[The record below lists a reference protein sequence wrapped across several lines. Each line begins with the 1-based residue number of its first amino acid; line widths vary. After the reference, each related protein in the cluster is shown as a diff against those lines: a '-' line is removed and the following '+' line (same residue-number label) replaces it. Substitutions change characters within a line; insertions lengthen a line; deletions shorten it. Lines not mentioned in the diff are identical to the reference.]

1 MKKLGVCKLTGEYGQ
16 FIKAHLIPQ
25 ALTKPEIN
33 GKVMREIGEGYRAK
47 KATSSWYDAEI
58 VTQNGEDILTEFDT
72 AAIRELRKHKLI
84 WSSWNGNELPDD
96 LLTKMNHSYG
106 IRKLDE
112 IDHKSLRLFFLSLLW
127 RSCASKR
134 VGFNE
139 ISLPEDDI
147 ANLKKMLINRDAGQY
162 FYFPI
167 LLVQLSTKG
176 KIHNHTPLIED
187 FTVEP
192 IYGQGPEQ
200 TFKIVRF
207 YFDGLV
213 VHIRLTKD
221 EEKTRNS
228 GNVFIG
234 RSKELLLTTI
244 TYDESFQKQN
254 MQAIQDRHQLEAK
267 NGLLK

>member
-1 MKKLGVCKLTGEYGQ
+1 MKKMGVCKLTGEYGQ

-72 AAIRELRKHKLI
+72 AAIRELRKQKLI
-84 WSSWNGNELPDD
+84 WSSWNENELPAN
-96 LLTKMNHSYG
+96 LSTKINDNYG

-112 IDHKSLRLFFLSLLW
+112 VDHKALRLFILSLLW

-134 VGFNE
+134 SGFSE
-139 ISLPEDDI
+139 ISLPEEDLTI
-147 ANLKKMLINRDAGQY
+147 LKQMLINRDTGQY

-167 LLVQLSTKG
+167 ILVQLSTKG
-176 KIHNHTPLIED
+176 KIHNLTPLMED
-187 FTVEP
+187 FTVKP
-192 IYGQGPEQ
+192 IYGQDPEQ
-200 TFKIVRF
+200 TFQIVRF

-221 EEKTRNS
+221 EESTRNS
-228 GNVFIG
+228 GNIFIG

-244 TYDESFQKQN
+244 TYDLSFQKQH
-254 MQAIQDRHQLEAK
+254 MLAIQDRHQMEAK
-267 NGLLK
+267 NGLLR

>member
-1 MKKLGVCKLTGEYGQ
+1 MKKSGLCKLTGEYGQ

-47 KATSSWYDAEI
+47 KANSSWYDSEI
-58 VTQNGEDILTEFDT
+58 VTQSGEDILTEFDT
-72 AAIRELRKHKLI
+72 AAIIELRKQKLI
-84 WSSWNGNELPDD
+84 WSSWSENELPDD
-96 LLTKMNHSYG
+96 LLTKMNDSYG
-106 IRKLDE
+106 IRKLDNV
-112 IDHKSLRLFFLSLLW
+112 DHQTLRLFFLSLLW

-147 ANLKKMLINRDAGQY
+147 ANLKQMLINRDAGQY

-176 KIHNHTPLIED
+176 KIHNHSPLIED

-192 IYGQGPEQ
+192 YGQGPGL

-221 EEKTRNS
+221 EEWTRNS

-234 RSKELLLTTI
+234 RSNELLLTTI
-244 TYDESFQKQN
+244 TYDMSFQKQN
-254 MQAIQDRHQLEAK
+254 MQAIQDRHQFEAK
-267 NGLLK
+267 NGILK